1 MSPATATALR
11 RLPLPA
17 WDPPYDDEIDAPG
30 ALRTA
35 RARGTAVQG
44 TLALAF
50 VLPSGVPA
58 IPDLPDVLSA
68 PPTERGRPGKLG
80 QPGLRLVGPPAEAA
94 LDEVEFGP
102 QPTPR
107 SALPEPRHW
116 AGRFVQAVVEVLGGD
131 RPASQLVRWT
141 STEVYD
147 NVACRVLPSAG
158 AGISTAPARGVVRS
172 VHVTEPADGVAEVT
186 ALVRRGLRCTAVAL
200 RLEGMDGRWQCTALE
215 LG

>member
-1 MSPATATALR
+1 VTPSPSTAVR

-17 WDPPYDDEIDAPG
+17 WDPPYDDELDPAHAPDPAG
-30 ALRTA
+30 ASA
-35 RARGTAVQG
+35 AVQG

-58 IPDLPDVLSA
+58 VPEVPPSLAA
-68 PPTERGRPGKLG
+68 PS
-80 QPGLRLVGPPAEAA
+80 LRLVGPAEADEV

-107 SALPEPRHW
+107 SALPEPRGW
-116 AGRFVQAVVEVLGGD
+116 AGRLVQALVEVLAGD
-131 RPASQLVRWT
+131 RPAGQLVRWT
-141 STEVYD
+141 TTDVYD
-147 NVACRVLPSAG
+147 EVAGRMAPGPSSA
-158 AGISTAPARGVVRS
+158 SQVQVRPLVRS
-172 VHVTEPADGVAEVT
+172 VHVSEPADGVAEVS
-186 ALVRRGLRCTAVAL
+186 ALVRRGTRCTALAL

>member
-1 MSPATATALR
+1 MTPVTASVLR

-17 WDPPYDDEIDAPG
+17 WDPPYDDELDPPTVLRRAGAGGVPG
-30 ALRTA
+30 A
-35 RARGTAVQG
+35 AVQG

-50 VLPSGVPA
+50 VLPNGVPA
-58 IPDLPDVLSA
+58 VPEVPAALTEPQPHPDLH
-68 PPTERGRPGKLG
+68 
-80 QPGLRLVGPPAEAA
+80 LVGAPDAAEA

-107 SALPEPRHW
+107 AALPEPRHW

-147 NVACRVLPSAG
+147 DVACRVPPGGPAGSAV
-158 AGISTAPARGVVRS
+158 ARAVVRS

>member
-17 WDPPYDDEIDAPG
+17 WDPPYDDEVGPSA

-35 RARGTAVQG
+35 RSGGAAVQG

-58 IPDLPDVLSA
+58 VPDLPEILTA
-68 PPTERGRPGKLG
+68 PLAEPGPG
-80 QPGLRLVGPPAEAA
+80 HPGLRLVGVPDAEET

-107 SALPEPRHW
+107 SALPEPQHW
-116 AGRFVQAVVEVLGGD
+116 AGRFVQAVVEVLAGD
-131 RPASQLVRWT
+131 RPSGQLVRWT

-147 NVACRVLPSAG
+147 HVTCRVVPGSPAG
-158 AGISTAPARGVVRS
+158 TTAPARAVVRS
-172 VHVTEPADGVAEVT
+172 VHVTEPADGVAEVS

>member
-17 WDPPYDDEIDAPG
+17 WDPPYDDEVGPPATLRNTRSGG
-30 ALRTA
+30 A
-35 RARGTAVQG
+35 AVQG

-50 VLPSGVPA
+50 VLPGGVPA
-58 IPDLPDVLSA
+58 VPDLPEILTA
-68 PPTERGRPGKLG
+68 PPGAPGSG
-80 QPGLRLVGPPAEAA
+80 HPGLRLVGAPDAEET
-94 LDEVEFGP
+94 LDEIEFGP

-116 AGRFVQAVVEVLGGD
+116 AGRFVQAVVEVLAGD
-131 RPASQLVRWT
+131 RPAGQLVRWT

-147 NVACRVLPSAG
+147 HVTCRVVPG
-158 AGISTAPARGVVRS
+158 AAVGTTAPARAVVRS
-172 VHVTEPADGVAEVT
+172 VHVTEPADGVAEVS
-186 ALVRRGLRCTAVAL
+186 ALVRRGVRCTAVAL

>member
-1 MSPATATALR
+1 MTPATASALR

-17 WDPPYDDEIDAPG
+17 WDPPYDDELNPPSVLHRAGAESGPG
-30 ALRTA
+30 A
-35 RARGTAVQG
+35 AVQG

-50 VLPSGVPA
+50 VLPNGVPA
-58 IPDLPDVLSA
+58 VPEVPAALIVPPPHPD
-68 PPTERGRPGKLG
+68 
-80 QPGLRLVGPPAEAA
+80 LRLVGAPDAAEA

-107 SALPEPRHW
+107 AALPEPRHW
-116 AGRFVQAVVEVLGGD
+116 AGRFVQAVVEVIGGD

-147 NVACRVLPSAG
+147 DVACRVLPGGPAGSA
-158 AGISTAPARGVVRS
+158 APARAVVRS
-172 VHVTEPADGVAEVT
+172 VYVTEPADGVAEVT